1 LEDIE
6 RDALITK
13 MMNYLQ
19 EKKAGDLKAQPDLAM
34 GGALL
39 RKQQN
44 CYAERELEEVFKYSL
59 MFTETEILI
68 WEFLRTINPFF
79 Y

>member
-19 EKKAGDLKAQPDLAM
+19 EKKAGDRYTTRLGDGGSLATE
-34 GGALL
+34 
-39 RKQQN
+39 
-44 CYAERELEEVFKYSL
+44 AEL
-59 MFTETEILI
+59 
-68 WEFLRTINPFF
+68 
-79 Y
+79 